1 MCHVKPKTNLFE
13 FKIGYISKLLGNYQ
27 LVGGN
32 KMSITIGNKNVI
44 KCSTIS
50 GNIYQDCQE
59 AIGDKSNKNTVVVN
73 GVEIPLPPITE
84 GGRNISIINDKV
96 FVDGYEWKNGKWQK
110 TLRALYHKYF

>member
-1 MCHVKPKTNLFE
+1 MCYVKSKTNLFE
-13 FKIGYISKLLGNYQ
+13 FK

-32 KMSITIGNKNVI
+32 KMSVTIGNKNVI
-44 KCSTIS
+44 KCSTIN

-59 AIGDKSNKNTVVVN
+59 AIVDRRIGAYQDCQGIISDKNIIMIN
-73 GVEIPLPPITE
+73 GIEIPLPSATE
-84 GGRNISIINDKV
+84 ERRNISIINDKV